1 MLDTDPGGRAAH
13 YERKAITMGLFGK
26 KDSRKIREAFNITM
40 TADGKL
46 HEGGKAEVF
55 RVEDECEFEAIRS
68 AEKQH
73 PHMKVAKVV
82 KA

>member
-1 MLDTDPGGRAAH
+1 M
-13 YERKAITMGLFGK
+13 TMGLFGK
-26 KDSRKIREAFNITM
+26 KEKSKSFEAFDITM

-46 HEGGKAEVF
+46 HEDSKAEVF
-55 RVEDECEFEAIRS
+55 RIEDECEFEAIRS

-82 KA
+82 KASV